1 MIIPIEN
8 KSDDVLTIMLEPWT
22 PTVDV
27 QPGQVAE
34 LIMPTPP
41 DAGELQFDYHS
52 DRFLAIWVP
61 PDATISIRKE
71 Q

>member
-8 KSDDVLTIMLEPWT
+8 KSDEVLTIMLEPWT
-22 PTVDV
+22 PTLEV

-34 LIMPTPP
+34 LLMPTLP
-41 DAGELQFDYHS
+41 DPDELQFDYHS
-52 DRFLAIWVP
+52 DCFLAIWVP

-71 Q
+71 P